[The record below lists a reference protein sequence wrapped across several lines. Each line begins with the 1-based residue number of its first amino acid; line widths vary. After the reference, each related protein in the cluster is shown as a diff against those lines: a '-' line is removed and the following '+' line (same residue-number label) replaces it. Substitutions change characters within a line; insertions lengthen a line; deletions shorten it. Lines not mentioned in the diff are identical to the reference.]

1 MLKNKN
7 KAFSKE
13 FIGIIY
19 YTYNGANELEFIIK
33 AVFKCPLAEA
43 KLSNGLLKLIFQR
56 KCMKIGCMI
65 FEVKIRLMIF
75 FIFLSVL

>member
-43 KLSNGLLKLIFQR
+43 KRSNANTVRFSIIKIKILFFFYFLLYT
-56 KCMKIGCMI
+56 
-65 FEVKIRLMIF
+65 
-75 FIFLSVL
+75 